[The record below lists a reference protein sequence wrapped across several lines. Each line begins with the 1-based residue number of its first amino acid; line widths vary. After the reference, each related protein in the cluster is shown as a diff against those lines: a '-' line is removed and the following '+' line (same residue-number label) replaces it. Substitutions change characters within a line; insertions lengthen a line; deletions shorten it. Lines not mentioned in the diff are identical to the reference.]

1 MRKVIVIVT
10 IIVPLHFTCS
20 TAHAQRAGFSI
31 GIAPMSNP
39 VVPMTNPVSPFAH
52 ASFGYGFPAQ
62 VPIIVGAP
70 TGFLGNGWITA
81 PAGHFAHR
89 QFHAFGISHVHVV
102 PHTFPTVIVPGTVRT
117 HGPRFATSE
126 RRFRTRTFGG
136 HRFFRR

>member
-1 MRKVIVIVT
+1 MRKVIVVAA
-10 IIVPLHFTCS
+10 IIVLSLFTCS
-20 TAHAQRAGFSI
+20 TIQAQRAGFI
-31 GIAPMSNP
+31 VGIAPMSNP
-39 VVPMTNPVSPFAH
+39 VVPMTNPVMPFAH

-70 TGFLGNGWITA
+70 TGFLGNGLITA

-89 QFHAFGISHVHVV
+89 HFHAFGISHVHVV

-117 HGPRFATSE
+117 DGPRFATSQ